1 MILFFQAK
9 NYINKKI
16 HSENSREAPH
26 VIISNPV
33 VASSEPKLGHRNGS
47 AVGQGVSGGPGGPGV
62 SRGPPSVPPRNGS
75 KLETGNGNLE
85 TSGVSEVNGGG
96 QQRRQ
101 HKFFDTN
108 FEPQRTSEANISNSN
123 SSSSIRADVEKPAV
137 NTSNSVVNKSD
148 RTGAVTN
155 ERPASGSR
163 DLSRPMRG
171 QGDHHVT
178 NERPEVPSPDATD
191 HKNSYRES
199 WKSRND
205 TQNTFTFNFVNS
217 KKDVSH
223 IENDGLDLTHRNK
236 KVNYQAQGQSQILK
250 QKSRGKGLGLTL

>member
-1 MILFFQAK
+1 
-9 NYINKKI
+9 
-16 HSENSREAPH
+16 
-26 VIISNPV
+26 
-33 VASSEPKLGHRNGS
+33 
-47 AVGQGVSGGPGGPGV
+47 
-62 SRGPPSVPPRNGS
+62 
-75 KLETGNGNLE
+75 
-85 TSGVSEVNGGG
+85 
-96 QQRRQ
+96 
-101 HKFFDTN
+101 
-108 FEPQRTSEANISNSN
+108 
-123 SSSSIRADVEKPAV
+123 
-137 NTSNSVVNKSD
+137 
-148 RTGAVTN
+148 
-155 ERPASGSR
+155 
-163 DLSRPMRG
+163 MRG